1 MRPIRTK
8 ACTWLT
14 LLLLITPAWRILYA
28 SQGASNCPN
37 STVQDAWGPEVASQA
52 KSFLVTL
59 QKVVESN
66 DSAGFARLVHYP
78 VRIIDTGRISRI
90 SNRSTLIRKYPSLM
104 TANVREAI
112 LKQSQECLFGND
124 QGVMIS
130 NGQVWFQPQPSG
142 KMKIITINVT
152 SP

>member
-1 MRPIRTK
+1 M
-8 ACTWLT
+8 LF
-14 LLLLITPAWRILYA
+14 LVITAAPPVLCA
-28 SQGASNCPN
+28 SQSTSNCPN
-37 STVQDAWGPEVASQA
+37 STVQDAWGPEVTSQA

-78 VRIIDTGRISRI
+78 VRIIDGARMSKIA
-90 SNRSTLIRKYPSLM
+90 NRSTLIRKYSSLM

-124 QGVMIS
+124 QGVMIG
-130 NGQVWFQPQPSG
+130 NGQIWFQPEPSG
-142 KMKIITINVT
+142 KMKIITINLT
-152 SP
+152 TP

>member
-1 MRPIRTK
+1 M
-8 ACTWLT
+8 LF
-14 LLLLITPAWRILYA
+14 LVITAAPRVLRA
-28 SQGASNCPN
+28 SQSTSHCPN
-37 STVQDAWGPEVASQA
+37 STVEDAWGPEVAARA
-52 KSFLVTL
+52 KTFLSTL

-78 VRIIDTGRISRI
+78 VRVIDAGRVSKITT
-90 SNRSTLIRKYPSLM
+90 RSALARKFPALM

-124 QGVMIS
+124 QGVMIG
-130 NGQVWFQPQPSG
+130 NGQVWFQPEPSG
-142 KMKIITINVT
+142 KMKIITINLT